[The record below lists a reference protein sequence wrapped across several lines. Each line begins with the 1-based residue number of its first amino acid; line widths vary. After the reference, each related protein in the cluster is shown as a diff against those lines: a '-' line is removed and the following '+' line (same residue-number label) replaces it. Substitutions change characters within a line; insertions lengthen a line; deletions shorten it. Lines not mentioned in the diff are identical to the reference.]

1 MHSVVVY
8 DKIFSQNVR
17 RFKRFNLQCDM
28 DTCNTTVFERCS
40 PSCQWDGFRGAFAVL
55 DLVQKQHTTT
65 TMNNNDD
72 WNNKITIFFNFTQP
86 L

>member
-1 MHSVVVY
+1 MCEDSKDSTYSVIWIPVTPQFLKDV
-8 DKIFSQNVR
+8 
-17 RFKRFNLQCDM
+17 
-28 DTCNTTVFERCS
+28 

-55 DLVQKQHTTT
+55 DVVQKQHTTT